1 MEYKAPEMTH
11 GDENRIAPEYDFGS
25 YSQPAVQEVM
35 QAVTDSYL
43 SGDNEQDDL
52 PDLQEQIH
60 LKLVRL
66 IDPLKVK
73 QLTKDE
79 LREQIKDLI
88 ERLLDDE
95 GPALSSAERRG
106 ITDDLLDEILGFGP
120 LEKLLRDPTV
130 GDILVNGAQ
139 QVYVER
145 DGVLEESDIQFRN
158 DDQLLHIIQ
167 RIVGLVGRRVDEKSP
182 VVDARLADG
191 SRVNAI
197 IPPLSVRGPTLSI
210 RRFSKSAFLLQDLL
224 QLNMFTE
231 EIVSFFEAAVKSK
244 LNILISGGTGSG
256 KTTLLNALSSLI
268 PHAERIVTIE
278 DSIELQLQQKHVVQ
292 LETRPPNVEGVGEIT
307 IRDLMRNCLRMRPDR
322 IVIGECRGR
331 EALDMMQ
338 AMNTGHEG
346 SMTTL
351 HANSSQD
358 ALSRLENMVEMS
370 GVEIPLRSLRDQIA
384 SSINIVIQ
392 VDRLI
397 GGARRVTSVTE
408 VIGMEGDRITTQ
420 ELFRFN
426 QLGVN
431 EDGQAY
437 GVFEASGILPHA
449 IEQIRAYG
457 VDLNPDFFQERELG
471 IA

>member
-1 MEYKAPEMTH
+1 MTH
-11 GDENRIAPEYDFGS
+11 DDEHSSAAEYDFGS
-25 YSQPAVQEVM
+25 YSRPAMEEVM

-43 SGDNEQDDL
+43 SRDNEQDDL
-52 PDLQEQIH
+52 PGLHEQIH

-73 QLTKDE
+73 SLSKDE
-79 LREQIKDLI
+79 LREEIKALI
-88 ERLLDDE
+88 ERLLDE
-95 GPALSSAERRG
+95 ECLALNSAERRA
-106 ITDDLLDEILGFGP
+106 IIEDLLDEILGFGP
-120 LEKLLRDPTV
+120 LEKLLRDPSV

-139 QVYVER
+139 QVYVEKN
-145 DGVLEESDIQFRN
+145 GVLEESEITFRN

-182 VVDARLADG
+182 LVDARLADG

-210 RRFSKSAFLLQDLL
+210 RRFSKSAFLLEDLL
-224 QLNMFTE
+224 NLNMFTE
-231 EIVSFFEAAVKSK
+231 EMLRFFDAAVKSK
-244 LNILISGGTGSG
+244 FNIVISGGTGSG

-268 PHAERIVTIE
+268 PPNERIVTIE
-278 DSIELQLQQKHVVQ
+278 DSIELQVQQKHVVQ
-292 LETRPPNVEGVGEIT
+292 LETRPPNVEGAGEIT
-307 IRDLMRNCLRMRPDR
+307 IRDLMRNSLRMRPDR

-351 HANSSQD
+351 HANSPQD

-397 GGARRVTSVTE
+397 GGARRITSVTE

-420 ELFRFN
+420 ELFCFN
-426 QLGVN
+426 QHGIDQ
-431 EDGQAY
+431 DGRAY
-437 GVFEASGILPHA
+437 GAFEASGILPYA
-449 IEQIRAYG
+449 IEQIWAYG
-457 VDLNPDFFQERELG
+457 VDLSPEFFQERELSV
-471 IA
+471 A